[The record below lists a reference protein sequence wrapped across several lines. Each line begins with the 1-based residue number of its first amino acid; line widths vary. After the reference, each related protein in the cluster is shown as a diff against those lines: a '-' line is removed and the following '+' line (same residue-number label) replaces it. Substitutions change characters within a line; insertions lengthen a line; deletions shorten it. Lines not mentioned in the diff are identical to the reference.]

1 MLFRQALHKDKRIE
15 VLTMMK
21 ATAEIPLG
29 ASASKSVVVTR
40 ELTVAHF
47 HEDMPEVY
55 GTPLMIYLMEVAAA
69 AAIEEYL
76 PEGWVSVG
84 VLVDVKH
91 LAATPVGLTVTARAE
106 VVYVDEHTVTFS
118 VEAHDGVEKIG
129 EGRHLRA
136 PVNLKRFVKRI
147 GLKASGIDKTVP

>member
-1 MLFRQALHKDKRIE
+1 MRRPRKKNLSE
-15 VLTMMK
+15 VAYMK
-21 ATAEIPLG
+21 AEIPVG
-29 ASASKSVVVTR
+29 ASASKSVIVTR

-69 AAIEEYL
+69 DAIQSYL

-106 VVYVDEHTVTFS
+106 VIHVDTGTVTFT
-118 VEAHDGVEKIG
+118 VEAHDGIEKIG
-129 EGRHLRA
+129 EGRHVRA
-136 PVNLKRFVKRI
+136 PVHLERFVQRVK
-147 GLKASGIDKTVP
+147 LKSPVG